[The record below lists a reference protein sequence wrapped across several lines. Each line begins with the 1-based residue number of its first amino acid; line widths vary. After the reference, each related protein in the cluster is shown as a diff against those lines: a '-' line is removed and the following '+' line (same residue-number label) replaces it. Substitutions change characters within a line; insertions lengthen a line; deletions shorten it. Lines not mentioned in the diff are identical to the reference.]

1 LLRACTVRIGI
12 RSQPEYDG
20 REFVEHGIEKGV
32 VTVYIGSSPHHVEW
46 SVTAAGHRFKDTC
59 QVVARK
65 ALRALCQ
72 IYEEEVADT
81 PLRFFP
87 PFQRDR
93 PAWMARMRALEE
105 QRLLEDDPTIV
116 YLTAYLLTLD
126 AQYDFLA
133 RHHRQMIARAE
144 DAEKLN
150 CKLHVDLTTAQARVA
165 ALESR
170 EVIAVEALKQAKND
184 QVQKLMEAYL
194 VTHNQRR
201 ALRIQEP
208 APSNP
213 VQPIKAEDP
222 QILEGH
228 PVSTKGE
235 KKAWELLEG
244 TIVLEGISVFPQAM
258 DKKEHHESSQDPPLE
273 LFEPLTMKKI
283 LAPSLEVKSQSSLK
297 KSSTASCHLSLR
309 QKKSS
314 TSAPS

>member
-1 LLRACTVRIGI
+1 MECHCCRAQIQR
-12 RSQPEYDG
+12 
-20 REFVEHGIEKGV
+20 H
-32 VTVYIGSSPHHVEW
+32 
-46 SVTAAGHRFKDTC
+46 
-59 QVVARK
+59 
-65 ALRALCQ
+65 LCQ

-93 PAWMARMRALEE
+93 PVWMARMRALEE
-105 QRLLEDDPTIV
+105 QQLLEDDPTVV

-144 DAEKLN
+144 DAEKRIYQ
-150 CKLHVDLTTAQARVA
+150 LHVDLTIAQARA
-165 ALESR
+165 TALESR
-170 EVIAVEALKQAKND
+170 EVIVVEALKQAKD
-184 QVQKLMEAYL
+184 EHVQKLMDAYL

-208 APSNP
+208 ASSNP

-228 PVSTKGE
+228 PVSIRGE

-244 TIVLEGISVFPQAM
+244 AIVLEGIPVFPQAM
-258 DKKEHHESSQDPPLE
+258 DKQEHPESSQDPPPE

-283 LAPSLEVKSQSSLK
+283 PAPSLEVKEEAASTPPAPPPSKELQEPFPLEEEFDPVLPSQSLPVEVINISSLLTHPGDV
-297 KSSTASCHLSLR
+297 SD
-309 QKKSS
+309 
-314 TSAPS
+314 

>member
-1 LLRACTVRIGI
+1 
-12 RSQPEYDG
+12 
-20 REFVEHGIEKGV
+20 

-93 PAWMARMRALEE
+93 PAWMARMRALEG
-105 QRLLEDDPTIV
+105 QQLLEDDPTVV

-144 DAEKLN
+144 DAEKRN
-150 CKLHVDLTTAQARVA
+150 RQLHVDLTTAQARVA

-170 EVIAVEALKQAKND
+170 EAIAVEALKQAKD
-184 QVQKLMEAYL
+184 EHVQKLMEAYL

-201 ALRIQEP
+201 ALWIQEP
-208 APSNP
+208 ASSNP
-213 VQPIKAEDP
+213 VQPMRAKDP

-228 PVSTKGE
+228 PVSIRGE
-235 KKAWELLEG
+235 MKTWELPEG
-244 TIVLEGISVFPQAM
+244 AIVLEGMSVSPKAM
-258 DKKEHHESSQDPPLE
+258 DKQEHPESSQDPPSE

-283 LAPSLEVKSQSSLK
+283 PAPSLQVKEEAASTPPAPPPSKELQEPVPLEEEFDPVLPSQSPPEEVINISSLLTHPRDV
-297 KSSTASCHLSLR
+297 SD
-309 QKKSS
+309 
-314 TSAPS
+314 